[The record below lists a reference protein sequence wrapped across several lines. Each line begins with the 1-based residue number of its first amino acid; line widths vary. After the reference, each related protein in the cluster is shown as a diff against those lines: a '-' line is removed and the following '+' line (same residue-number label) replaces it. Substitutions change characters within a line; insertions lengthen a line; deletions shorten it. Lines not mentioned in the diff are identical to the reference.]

1 MGVITLKITKTK
13 LQQLIREE
21 LAKLTEARRPH
32 GGRGPGAYEPP
43 GEKEPDY
50 SEPVDAGPEPI
61 RDPVRAAE
69 IVYDDIVF
77 DGIKNWIANNGP
89 DLDLDEVIASLGRYI
104 VENPAE

>member
-1 MGVITLKITKTK
+1 MKITKTK
-13 LQQLIREE
+13 LQQLIQEE
-21 LAKLTEARRPH
+21 LAKLTEARQLP
-32 GGRGPGAYEPP
+32 GLGDAPGPA
-43 GEKEPDY
+43 EPDY
-50 SEPVDAGPEPI
+50 SEPVDAGPEPV